1 MPEIPNVVPG
11 EPVES
16 DWGNDI
22 RDRVTQR
29 FADATER
36 TAQLPFP
43 GTGQLSWLD
52 DPGVVDY
59 FDGATWIS
67 LVDSP
72 GLVDALALKVAKA
85 GDTMTG
91 LLTVPSL
98 VANTRLQG
106 PLEVFSGT
114 LAGVAPVFDSEQ
126 TIDTFTSPRQG
137 TWLISVVAQGNY
149 ASLTDADLFSMRI
162 REGGNQWAIAQTNM
176 FRAWGSPG
184 VTTGAFSSV
193 MQLKTLLFAS
203 GSDFEITAARAGTTG
218 GANLTSMNWSAFQ
231 VENI

>member
-59 FDGATWIS
+59 FDGAVWIS
-67 LVDSP
+67 LADDP
-72 GLVDALALKVAKA
+72 ALAAGLALKVAKA

-106 PLEVFSGT
+106 PLEVFSDT
-114 LAGVAPVFDSEQ
+114 LAGVLPVFDSEQ
-126 TIDTFTSPRQG
+126 TVDTFTTPRQG
-137 TWLISVVAQGNY
+137 TWLIMVVAQGNY
-149 ASLTDADLFSMRI
+149 ASLTDADLFTLRI
-162 REGGNQWAIAQTNM
+162 KEGGNQWAIAQTNM
-176 FRAWGSPG
+176 FRTWGSPG
-184 VTTGAFSSV
+184 VTTGAFSITL
-193 MQLKTLLFAS
+193 QLKTLLFAS
-203 GSDFEITAARAGTTG
+203 GSDFDITAQRFGNTG
-218 GANLTSMNWSAFQ
+218 GSNLTSMNWSAFQ
-231 VENI
+231 VEDM